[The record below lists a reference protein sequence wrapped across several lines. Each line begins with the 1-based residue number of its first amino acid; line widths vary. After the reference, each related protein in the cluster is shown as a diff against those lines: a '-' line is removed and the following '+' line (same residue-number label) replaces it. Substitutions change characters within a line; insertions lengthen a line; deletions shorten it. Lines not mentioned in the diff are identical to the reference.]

1 MVAQILTTLFMNTF
15 TGLICIVLIFFGL
28 TVSAQKKYVIEK
40 GEIDFSSNATL
51 ELIKATS
58 TKIQGIVDSKT
69 SQFAFIVSIKS
80 FEGFNSNLQKEHFN
94 EKYLESDRFFDATF
108 TGKIA
113 EPVDFSKDGE
123 TNVNAKGTLVIHGKK
138 QIRSLPSKMIIEKGK
153 LRIESTFTVVLA
165 DHEIKIP
172 TIVTE
177 KIATEIFVHLN
188 VTMIQK

>member
-1 MVAQILTTLFMNTF
+1 M
-15 TGLICIVLIFFGL
+15 IFSGL
-28 TVSAQKKYVIEK
+28 TGNAQKKYVIEK

-108 TGKIA
+108 TGKIV
-113 EPVDFSKDGE
+113 EPVDFLKEGE

-138 QIRSLPSKMIIEKGK
+138 QMRTIPSKLIIENGK
-153 LRIESTFTVVLA
+153 LRLESTFTVVLA